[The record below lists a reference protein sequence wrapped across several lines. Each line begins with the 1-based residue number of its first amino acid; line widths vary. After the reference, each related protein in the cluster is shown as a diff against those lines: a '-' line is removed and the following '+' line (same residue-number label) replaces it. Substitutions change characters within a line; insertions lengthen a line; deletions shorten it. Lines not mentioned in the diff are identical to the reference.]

1 MKLSNLILPTV
12 TATSSINE
20 LLVCSVWPGETV
32 EEAQIKRSECD
43 ELRAIF
49 SSSNGD
55 VRFISRNA
63 DQGLCIDL
71 DCVKQARQNSRVEN
85 GAIDAVKTATI
96 YEQSTEHKLLTPKR
110 AMIPTIPLAAVSG
123 TYNQY
128 VLQDKGDEIKDEET
142 EKMNAQEE
150 VKRNGLKI

>member
-1 MKLSNLILPTV
+1 LYI
-12 TATSSINE
+12 E
-20 LLVCSVWPGETV
+20 
-32 EEAQIKRSECD
+32 
-43 ELRAIF
+43 
-49 SSSNGD
+49 GD

-96 YEQSTEHKLLTPKR
+96 YEKSTEHKLLTPKR

-123 TYNQY
+123 TYNQNF
-128 VLQDKGDEIKDEET
+128 LQDKGEQVKEEEA
-142 EKMNAQEE
+142 EKINSKEE
-150 VKRNGLKI
+150 VERNGLKI